1 MFTQAFWR
9 AIIVLL
15 TSLYLF
21 YNLNYSYFICNRINK
36 YNILIM
42 TSFFKKCMCIV
53 GMNGL
58 RSQSFPTIRGSV
70 KNNEKWNNSNGVR
83 WSDLFCKNKSTL
95 KCTFHY
101 LQLICCCIGF
111 AEVETLDIFFCS
123 VYTFLQILDASLIII
138 FHFLASSVLFT
149 FFRLWQRRRGTSRRR
164 CGNLSTLSSATSTSS
179 LS

>member
-1 MFTQAFWR
+1 
-9 AIIVLL
+9 
-15 TSLYLF
+15 
-21 YNLNYSYFICNRINK
+21 
-36 YNILIM
+36 
-42 TSFFKKCMCIV
+42 MCIV

-101 LQLICCCIGF
+101 LQLLCCCIGF
-111 AEVETLDIFFCS
+111 AEVETLDIVFCS

-138 FHFLASSVLFT
+138 FHFLPPLFCLH
-149 FFRLWQRRRGTSRRR
+149 FSDYDKDAEAPAGGAVGVCPHWAQLHQQAHYHKRRMFSF
-164 CGNLSTLSSATSTSS
+164 STCWHCVI
-179 LS
+179 